1 MDVQK
6 PPIQDFTRVYVS
18 YKNTELYSE
27 PRQKSNMEFFVKIA
41 SILS

>member
-18 YKNTELYSE
+18 YKNTELYSK
-27 PRQKSNMEFFVKIA
+27 PRQKSNMEFFVKIV